1 MTRHVGA
8 LLLGGVVGLAA
19 VAVHRTDALGAP
31 VGLLAAASAS
41 VAAAWHLRRGDAPR
55 TTATYCVGW
64 VLVLGVV
71 LAGRPEGD
79 YALAGDVW
87 GYGLMGVG
95 FVLVALGVASLGA
108 RPVPPPT

>member
-19 VAVHRTDALGAP
+19 VAVHRTGALGVP
-31 VGLLAAASAS
+31 VGLVLAALAS
-41 VAAAWHLRRGDAPR
+41 VLAAWRLRRGDAPR
-55 TTATYCVGW
+55 TAATYCLGW
-64 VLVLGVV
+64 VLVLGAV

-79 YALAGDVW
+79 YALTGDLR

-95 FVLVALGVASLGA
+95 FALVALGVASLGA
-108 RPVPPPT
+108 RPVAPPT